1 MAEYPTLPPFS
12 GSTEQ
17 SNIPFLPPFQNQLI
31 QFSNNP
37 YAINHAALYGS
48 TSINPG
54 AAQMT
59 MYQGLNQDL
68 ASLPQYNNSLH
79 EPTYLVNENCEQHI
93 NSQICE
99 SNLGQIYSTNL
110 QTSVPFNQSSKV
122 IPNHQ
127 KQLSVALKTKNP
139 YSGITGTKA
148 PNHLQNNNVISYN
161 KQEVSKLQQAPN
173 NGAKTISEQAIL
185 PEAQRQKSSS
195 YSPQISPDAP
205 EKSPHIRSPPKSS
218 TKDGQHSRIQPR
230 HNFQNLPK
238 KPQTNGDQS
247 VYTSALPKSMQ
258 ALVHT
263 SGDQPTRKNRTSLF
277 EIKNKAQDAILS
289 LSSHGIQYQTFIRE
303 GFKEDVVGKLFEEL
317 DISRSSGNRTGTT
330 ECGKLSGS
338 SASQLGEVN
347 IEESNT
353 MQSAN
358 KPVLPIPS
366 DRNSSLAPKK
376 PSQMDEKQKT
386 LQSKM
391 EALRKSREARATAKT
406 LTKIDQEPI
415 PTEQQQQEPAS
426 TTHENIST
434 HQPSPVT
441 SPKPC
446 PIVQSPEKNPS
457 AMDSLPQAPSLPIHE
472 PIVQKI
478 RNQEAKKASSEL
490 TIPGLFLASNRTSL
504 STTPP
509 LHSPVN
515 QRKRPVASDF
525 DDSHILGSFKRPFGH
540 NRNEQRFVIDVS
552 DDESEDGD
560 VPMDIESQVDYLSP
574 VCVPEKVNSVPST
587 TGLPTIPQKPFT
599 PPPNSSVQTPSA
611 MSNVPLS
618 TPSILLQKQ
627 REIQLMKKKIAEAEA
642 QLRAKSTPACAGSP
656 QRSESVASDAK
667 NTPSPAIISN
677 KNIDSTR
684 PTRET
689 LEEPSSEPTISNQ
702 LASEENNVP
711 VSTQDISEDKRL
723 RRKIIVANIPLV
735 EAEVEQ
741 RQSKLEQLRAEMNI
755 IEAGLKEHLEEKK
768 RLAEEMDRLGHEPEE
783 SPQAHSEIIVSEA
796 ELSDNQTDGTP
807 AALEPEQPETNPL
820 KPILPQNDN
829 SNISDEEPGI
839 IVTAASSDISSHD
852 CLIESQKEEV
862 RVPGTEVDLDPTEH
876 KPNLESTL
884 TETVQSEVNVEN
896 DPSSVASDP
905 VVTLDVLR
913 PVPEA
918 ANLHAEIKTLNP
930 DNSVHPAS
938 NEVLEGESDNYEPP
952 EAAAT
957 IAKSPKSSPFSPAP
971 PGFIHE
977 TKIDSEPNVDT
988 KQVLEESKQI
998 LRTEAQLEEDAG
1010 APQPLVHDPFIPLQ
1024 SARIFTPY
1032 KSPLRVFRAYRFH
1045 PNFKK
1050 EVHGGLRSLTYSH
1063 RIDANK
1069 EFCRFE
1075 VAGGVCNDTTC
1086 DLQHFKSIILPDD
1099 GVMAALG
1106 SPEEFKG
1113 DRREQFVAGLREVL
1127 LGLRLRQVKDFDMI
1141 ASEIVAHR
1149 AKFLGDN
1156 SKILALEGITV

>member
-1 MAEYPTLPPFS
+1 MAEYPALPPFS
-12 GSTEQ
+12 GSAEQ
-17 SNIPFLPPFQNQLI
+17 SNIPFLPPFQNQMI
-31 QFSNNP
+31 QFNNNP

-48 TSINPG
+48 ATINPG
-54 AAQMT
+54 ATQIT

-68 ASLPQYNNSLH
+68 TSLPQYNNSLH
-79 EPTYLVNENCEQHI
+79 EPTYHVNDNCEQHMS
-93 NSQICE
+93 SQICE
-99 SNLGQIYSTNL
+99 SNLGQIYNTNL

-122 IPNHQ
+122 TPNNQ
-127 KQLSVALKTKNP
+127 KQSNVALKTKNP
-139 YSGITGTKA
+139 YSGISGTKA
-148 PNHLQNNNVISYN
+148 PNHLQNNHGISYN

-173 NGAKTISEQAIL
+173 LSTKNNSEPTVL
-185 PEAQRQKSSS
+185 PDAQRQKSSS
-195 YSPQISPDAP
+195 YSPQIFSDAP
-205 EKSPHIRSPPKSS
+205 EKIPHVRSPPKSS
-218 TKDGQHSRIQPR
+218 TKDGQHSRIQTR
-230 HNFQNLPK
+230 YNFQNLPK

-247 VYTSALPKSMQ
+247 AFTSAMPKSMQ

-263 SGDQPTRKNRTSLF
+263 PGDQSTNKNRTSLS

-289 LSSHGIQYQTFIRE
+289 LSSHGIQYHTFIRE

-317 DISRSSGNRTGTT
+317 DISKSSDNQIGTT
-330 ECGKLSGS
+330 EHEKLSGS
-338 SASQLGEVN
+338 STSQPLDPK
-347 IEESNT
+347 IEEPNT

-358 KPVLPIPS
+358 KPSFPIPS
-366 DRNSSLAPKK
+366 ERSSSLAPKK

-406 LTKIDQEPI
+406 LTKIDQESTL
-415 PTEQQQQEPAS
+415 TEQQQQEPAS
-426 TTHENIST
+426 TTVENIST
-434 HQPSPVT
+434 RQPSPVT

-446 PIVQSPEKNPS
+446 PIIQSPEKNPS
-457 AMDSLPQAPSLPIHE
+457 VMDSLPQAPSLPGHE
-472 PIVQKI
+472 PTVQKM

-509 LHSPVN
+509 LQSPVN

-574 VCVPEKVNSVPST
+574 VCVTDKMNSVTST

-599 PPPNSSVQTPSA
+599 PPPNSLVQTPSA
-611 MSNVPLS
+611 TSNVPLS

-627 REIQLMKKKIAEAEA
+627 REIQLMKRKIAEAEA
-642 QLRAKSTPACAGSP
+642 QLKAKSTPARAGSP
-656 QRSESVASDAK
+656 QRSVSVASDTK
-667 NTPSPAIISN
+667 NLLSPANISN
-677 KNIDSTR
+677 NNID
-684 PTRET
+684 PTKPTHEI
-689 LEEPSSEPTISNQ
+689 LEEPRSEPTIHNQ
-702 LASEENNVP
+702 PASEENKVAI
-711 VSTQDISEDKRL
+711 STQDISEDKRL

-741 RQSKLEQLRAEMNI
+741 RQSKLEQLRAEMNK

-768 RLAEEMDRLGHEPEE
+768 RLAEEMDRLGNEPEE
-783 SPQAHSEIIVSEA
+783 SPKSHSEIIVTEVKI
-796 ELSDNQTDGTP
+796 SDHQIDGTP
-807 AALEPEQPETNPL
+807 AALEPEQHDTKSL
-820 KPILPQNDN
+820 DPILPQNDN
-829 SNISDEEPGI
+829 SNVSNEEPAI
-839 IVTAASSDISSHD
+839 IVTAASSSITSSHD
-852 CLIESQKEEV
+852 SVDESHTAEIL
-862 RVPGTEVDLDPTEH
+862 P
-876 KPNLESTL
+876 STSQNVEPVL
-884 TETVQSEVNVEN
+884 PETAPSEVNIEN
-896 DPSSVASDP
+896 DPSSLLSDP
-905 VVTLDVLR
+905 DVTLDVLQ
-913 PVPEA
+913 PVLEA
-918 ANLHAEIKTLNP
+918 ADLPAKMKKLKP
-930 DNSVHPAS
+930 DYIVHPAL

-971 PGFIHE
+971 PGIIHE
-977 TKIDSEPNVDT
+977 SKIDSEPNVDT
-988 KQVLEESKQI
+988 KQVLEESKKI

-1010 APQPLVHDPFIPLQ
+1010 APQPLVHDPFTPLL

-1032 KSPLRVFRAYRFH
+1032 KSPLRIFRAYRFH

-1050 EVHGGLRSLTYSH
+1050 EVNGGLRSLTYSH

-1106 SPEEFKG
+1106 SPDEFKG